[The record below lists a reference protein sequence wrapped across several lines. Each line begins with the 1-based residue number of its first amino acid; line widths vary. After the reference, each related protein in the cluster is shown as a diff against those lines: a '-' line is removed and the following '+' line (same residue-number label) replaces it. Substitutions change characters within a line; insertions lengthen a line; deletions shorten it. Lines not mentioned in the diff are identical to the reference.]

1 MSLIIFFLLHLNMML
16 FFIKFILVIGIIFI
30 DALNMMKISINLF
43 VKSSLFSNFDNNK
56 MLFLNLINY
65 FLDNV
70 FSYLYYIYNFI
81 SQINL

>member
-30 DALNMMKISINLF
+30 DVLNMMKISINLF